1 MKTQPK
7 TLEEFET
14 MYSDKLAND
23 IINTQGHIVK
33 LTARLNNETNDDE
46 KNRLAALLVLHNNHK
61 TKLSN
66 TDSTIVAAEAKA
78 KYDERVSKYP
88 EIPNR

>member
-1 MKTQPK
+1 METQPE
-7 TLEEFET
+7 TLEEFKT
-14 MYSDKLAND
+14 IYANKLVND
-23 IINTQGHIVK
+23 IINTQGHIEK
-33 LTARLNNETNDDE
+33 LTVRLNDETNDDE

-66 TDSTIVAAEAKA
+66 TDSTIAATEAKA
-78 KYDERVSKYP
+78 KYDERVSKYS

>member
-1 MKTQPK
+1 METQPK

-14 MYSDKLAND
+14 MFSNKLAND

-33 LTARLNNETNDDE
+33 LTERLNDETNDA
-46 KNRLAALLVLHNNHK
+46 KKTRLAALLVLHNNHK

-66 TDSTIVAAEAKA
+66 TDSTIAAAEAKA
-78 KYDERVSKYP
+78 KYDERASEYP